1 MPSYYF
7 IQSMYSECELLFNMA
22 KIRDSRTTFIETSI
36 KNSRINH
43 GIYID
48 IFPLDYYPEKPK
60 QQKCFDWQRRLLG
73 WRIRR
78 EFTPINEN
86 KGTKRKELIQ
96 KAVGTLLCIKY
107 PRAREAIIARE
118 KLYKSIHRGRLI
130 ANYSSPWGKKE
141 IVPADWY
148 GDGVDAVFEGLP
160 VRLPSKYDKWLTQV
174 YGDYMQLPPEEK
186 RVTHHYTEVIDI
198 DKPYT
203 EYI

>member
-1 MPSYYF
+1 
-7 IQSMYSECELLFNMA
+7 MYSECELLFNMA

-86 KGTKRKELIQ
+86 KGTNHFELVKDIE
-96 KAVGTLLCIKY
+96 VM
-107 PRAREAIIARE
+107 E
-118 KLYKSIHRGRLI
+118 
-130 ANYSSPWGKKE
+130 NY
-141 IVPADWY
+141 
-148 GDGVDAVFEGLP
+148 
-160 VRLPSKYDKWLTQV
+160 
-174 YGDYMQLPPEEK
+174 
-186 RVTHHYTEVIDI
+186 
-198 DKPYT
+198 
-203 EYI
+203 